1 MRTPAPPYAT
11 ASGWIGPSEGL
22 GNPPPPPLTCP
33 PPPLTCPPPPLT
45 CPPPPLTCPPP
56 PLTCPPPPLT
66 CPPPPLTCP
75 PSPPMPFMTRFLP
88 IVGTHPRC
96 RKLQAVRT
104 IVSTSLRFRPDTSSG

>member
-45 CPPPPLTCPPP
+45 CPPPPLTCPQP
-56 PLTCPPPPLT
+56 PLTRPPTPPT
-66 CPPPPLTCP
+66 PFITGYSPFGSTTP
-75 PSPPMPFMTRFLP
+75 PSPNS
-88 IVGTHPRC
+88 
-96 RKLQAVRT
+96 QAVRT
-104 IVSTSLRFRPDTSSG
+104 RAVKHFRIRPT